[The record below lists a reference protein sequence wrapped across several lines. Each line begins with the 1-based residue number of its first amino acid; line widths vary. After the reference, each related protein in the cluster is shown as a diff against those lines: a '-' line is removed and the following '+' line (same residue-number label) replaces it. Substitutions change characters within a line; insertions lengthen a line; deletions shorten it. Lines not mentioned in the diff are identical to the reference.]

1 MGPRHRPLHDQSR
14 PAAGAFGDG
23 ANSVHEWLLAPVGA
37 GGLPRATPRAQ
48 RRLEHVKG
56 DRLGGE
62 PIIGVHESLVRPPL
76 DVANVLDVHVDGGA
90 VQARKSILEDAV
102 QAALGQ
108 SAEVLALRERP
119 ELGPLGGI
127 AATLRF

>member
-1 MGPRHRPLHDQSR
+1 MSGSESISSR
-14 PAAGAFGDG
+14 RWAWGLCWAPWSSGALERFSYDTG
-23 ANSVHEWLLAPVGA
+23 LQA
-37 GGLPRATPRAQ
+37 GGVVCPRCRWMGT
-48 RRLEHVKG
+48 E
-56 DRLGGE
+56 GE
-62 PIIGVHESLVRPPL
+62 RCP
-76 DVANVLDVHVDGGA
+76 VDGGA

>member
-1 MGPRHRPLHDQSR
+1 ML
-14 PAAGAFGDG
+14 GAL
-23 ANSVHEWLLAPVGA
+23 VERRVGA
-37 GGLPRATPRAQ
+37 LLSDTGLQAGGVVCSRCRWMGT
-48 RRLEHVKG
+48 E
-56 DRLGGE
+56 GE
-62 PIIGVHESLVRPPL
+62 RCP
-76 DVANVLDVHVDGGA
+76 VDGGA

-108 SAEVLALRERP
+108 SAEVLALRERS